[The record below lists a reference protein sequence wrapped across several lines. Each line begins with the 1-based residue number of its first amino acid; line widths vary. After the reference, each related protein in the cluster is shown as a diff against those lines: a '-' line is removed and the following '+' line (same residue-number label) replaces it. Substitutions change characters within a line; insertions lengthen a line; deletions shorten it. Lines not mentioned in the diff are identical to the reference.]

1 MTRDATPSGGTARR
15 AHGRNDERSGGVAA
29 PEAAQRCDARD
40 AQRATRIRAR
50 RATRRRRERWDFD
63 RSLAAVSRVCF
74 GARARETDANA
85 SRTRAELSRNPIEG
99 FSAGLVD
106 DCNVFEWQ
114 VTVMGPPE
122 TLYEGGFF
130 TCNMSFPKDYPNK
143 PPTVKFVSEMWHPNV
158 YADGRVCI
166 SILHSPGNDPNGYE
180 DASERWSPVQ
190 TVETIMLSV
199 ISMLSD
205 PNDESPANVD
215 AAKEWRDDY
224 PAFKKRV
231 ARCVRRSQEE

>member
-1 MTRDATPSGGTARR
+1 MSDQAVLLLRKQLKGAT
-15 AHGRNDERSGGVAA
+15 
-29 PEAAQRCDARD
+29 
-40 AQRATRIRAR
+40 
-50 RATRRRRERWDFD
+50 RATRRARRGFGRDARRDDGASDGISTDRW
-63 RSLAAVSRVCF
+63 RRCRASVS
-74 GARARETDANA
+74 ARARETDANA